1 MEKITSISNGKV
13 KNVAALQQRGKIRR
27 EQKAF
32 VTEGARLFLDTPVS
46 YLQEVYVTE
55 SFLEEAE
62 DKNRRSRIKAL
73 EKAGICCTL
82 VTPEVMKHMADTQT
96 PQGVLCVNRM
106 PFWDAGQILG
116 EKEDETEDETERE
129 SAEMTTAG
137 THAIKGPVNVTKK
150 EKESGRGRLLLLL
163 EDIQD
168 PGNLGTMFRSA
179 EAAGAA
185 GIIMS
190 KGTVDIFNPKTVRST
205 MSAVFRMPFCY
216 AEDFGGM
223 LTRIQKAGISIYA
236 AHLEGAVA
244 YDQCDYTGPSAF
256 LIGNEGR
263 GLSPAVTAQADH
275 RILIPM
281 EGEIESLNAAVA
293 ASVLLFEAGRQ
304 KRAGQGR

>member
-13 KNVAALQQRGKIRR
+13 KNVAALQQRGKVRR

-55 SFLEEAE
+55 TFLEEAE
-62 DKNRRSRIKAL
+62 DKKRSSKLREL
-73 EKAGICCTL
+73 EKSGAGCTL

-106 PFWDAGQILG
+106 PFWDPAQILG
-116 EKEDETEDETERE
+116 EEETVTERVK
-129 SAEMTTAG
+129 MDTAG
-137 THAIKGPVNVTKK
+137 TTATEAGINAAKK
-150 EKESGRGRLLLLL
+150 ENGKRRGRLLLLL

-205 MSAVFRMPFCY
+205 MSAIFRMPFYY

-223 LTRIQKAGISIYA
+223 LTRIQGAGISIYA
-236 AHLEGAVA
+236 AHLEGAAA
-244 YDQCDYTGPSAF
+244 YDQCDYTAPSAF

-281 EGEIESLNAAVA
+281 EGQIESLNAAVA

-304 KRAGQGR
+304 RRAGQRIR

>member
-13 KNVAALQQRGKIRR
+13 KNVAALQQRSKIRR
-27 EQKAF
+27 EQKSF
-32 VTEGARLFLDTPVS
+32 VTEGARLFMDTPVS
-46 YLQEVYVTE
+46 YLKEVYVTE
-55 SFLEEAE
+55 TFLEEKE
-62 DKNRRSRIKAL
+62 EGNKRRNKLQML
-73 EKAGICCTL
+73 EKAGIDCIL
-82 VTPEVMKHMADTQT
+82 VTPEVMRHMADTQT

-106 PFWDAGQILG
+106 PSWDADRILQG
-116 EKEDETEDETERE
+116 K
-129 SAEMTTAG
+129 
-137 THAIKGPVNVTKK
+137 
-150 EKESGRGRLLLLL
+150 LLILL

-190 KGTVDIFNPKTVRST
+190 KSTVDIFNPKTVRST
-205 MSAVFRMPFCY
+205 MSAIFRMPFCY
-216 AEDFGGM
+216 AEDFGAM
-223 LTRIQKAGISIYA
+223 LTQIKEAGITIYA
-236 AHLEGAVA
+236 AHLEGAVE
-244 YDQCDYTGPSAF
+244 YDQCDYTAPSAF

-263 GLSPAVTAQADH
+263 GLSAAVTAQADR

-304 KRAGQGR
+304 RRAGRKE

>member
-13 KNVAALQQRGKIRR
+13 KNVAALQQRGKTRR

-32 VTEGARLFLDTPVS
+32 VTEGTRLFLDTPVS
-46 YLQEVYVTE
+46 YLKEVYVTE
-55 SFLEEAE
+55 AFLEETG
-62 DKNRRSRIKAL
+62 DKKTGSRLQEL
-73 EKAGICCTL
+73 ERAGVLCIM

-106 PFWDAGQILG
+106 PSWDLMQILQGTAAEG
-116 EKEDETEDETERE
+116 EM
-129 SAEMTTAG
+129 AGTAG
-137 THAIKGPVNVTKK
+137 TDGKK
-150 EKESGRGRLLLLL
+150 AKDRKEQVIPKEQGIRREQSRLLLLL

-185 GIIMS
+185 GVIMS
-190 KGTVDIFNPKTVRST
+190 KGTADIFNPKTVRST
-205 MSAVFRMPFCY
+205 MSAIFRMPFYY
-216 AEDFGGM
+216 AQDFGQT
-223 LTRIQKAGISIYA
+223 LRQIQEAGFGIYA
-236 AHLEGAVA
+236 AHLEGAVD
-244 YDQCDYTGPSAF
+244 YDRCDYTAPSAF

-263 GLSPAVTAQADH
+263 GLSAAVTAKADQ

-293 ASVLLFEAGRQ
+293 ASVLLFEAARQ
-304 KRAGQGR
+304 KRDHSRLCR

>member
-32 VTEGARLFLDTPVS
+32 VTEGARIFMDTPVP

-55 SFLEEAE
+55 SFLEGAE
-62 DKNRRSRIKAL
+62 DKNRRNRISAL

-106 PFWDAGQILG
+106 PFWDPAQILG
-116 EKEDETEDETERE
+116 ETEDKAERE
-129 SAEMTTAG
+129 STEMTTAK
-137 THAIKGPVNVTKK
+137 TDAVKGSVNAAKK

-190 KGTVDIFNPKTVRST
+190 KGTVDLFNPKTVRST

-223 LTRIQKAGISIYA
+223 LTRIRKAGISIYA
-236 AHLEGAVA
+236 AHLEGAVV

-293 ASVLLFEAGRQ
+293 ASVLLFEASRQ